1 MVEVGI
7 PVYNAVG
14 FLMNALDSLVAQT
27 EKDFSVCLSI
37 DGDGHYDEYK
47 EMADEYIRR
56 GLNIRIINNDE
67 NRGPGLARQSILD
80 TTESDYIMFLDSDDM
95 LMPRAVSILYKQA
108 KQDEYDMVRSSFIR
122 EEKDKQDILL
132 PQNINTIT
140 WFHGKI
146 YRTAYLKD
154 NNIRFH
160 PNLRADEDAFFN
172 LIAWNSAKKR
182 GETSEVTYIWR
193 FNENSITRGSSGKEY
208 FMKTYMYYM
217 TSQVEGLC
225 ELFRLNP
232 EVDASLVMQTLINTY
247 TYYMRA
253 RYYNLDEATMEAL
266 ITKLKLEE
274 QIQRVLQEGSNWI
287 YVIEHLKA
295 GELYDNSIVV
305 FYNESFNLW
314 AKRLLINW
322 V

>member
-1 MVEVGI
+1 
-7 PVYNAVG
+7 
-14 FLMNALDSLVAQT
+14 
-27 EKDFSVCLSI
+27 
-37 DGDGHYDEYK
+37 
-47 EMADEYIRR
+47 MADEYIRR

-193 FNENSITRGSSGKEY
+193 FNENSIPRGSSGKEY

-274 QIQRVLQEGSNWI
+274 
-287 YVIEHLKA
+287 
-295 GELYDNSIVV
+295 
-305 FYNESFNLW
+305 
-314 AKRLLINW
+314 
-322 V
+322 

>member
-14 FLMNALDSLVAQT
+14 FLTNALDSLVAQT

-67 NRGPGLARQSILD
+67 NCGPGIARQRILD

-108 KQDEYDMVRSSFIR
+108 KQEEYDMVRSSFIR

-154 NNIRFH
+154 NKIHFH

-253 RYYNLDEATMEAL
+253 RYYNLDEASMEAL

-274 QIQRVLQEGSNWI
+274 QIQRVLQDGNNWI

-322 V
+322 T

>member
-47 EMADEYIRR
+47 EMADEYTRR

-67 NRGPGLARQSILD
+67 NRGPGIARQRILD

-108 KQDEYDMVRSSFIR
+108 KQEEYDMVRSSFIR

-154 NNIRFH
+154 NKIYFH

-253 RYYNLDEATMEAL
+253 RYYNLDEASMEAL

-322 V
+322 A

>member
-67 NRGPGLARQSILD
+67 NCGPGIARQRILD

-208 FMKTYMYYM
+208 FIKTYMYYM

-232 EVDASLVMQTLINTY
+232 EVDASLIMQTLINTY

-253 RYYNLDEATMEAL
+253 RYYNLDEASMEAL

-322 V
+322 A